1 MYHGRRRESSKIRHS
16 VVDIYSVILVL
27 CGRNDTVAA
36 VFLQANEAY
45 SDIGSGLIATFKILK
60 RMFLSK

>member
-1 MYHGRRRESSKIRHS
+1 M
-16 VVDIYSVILVL
+16 ILVL

-36 VFLQANEAY
+36 VFLQVNAAY
-45 SDIGSGLIATFKILK
+45 GDVGTSLVAAFKILK

>member
-1 MYHGRRRESSKIRHS
+1 M
-16 VVDIYSVILVL
+16 ILVL
-27 CGRNDTVAA
+27 CGRNDAVAA
-36 VFLQANEAY
+36 VFLQANAAY